1 MARKSRALRAPS
13 ADPWRFSQGESVYV
27 RFHDPDSIY
36 TVIDGFL
43 HNRMPHYRL
52 YGPKQE
58 VWVIPQ
64 IHLSTTCLREAR

>member
-1 MARKSRALRAPS
+1 MGKAKRFLRGS
-13 ADPWRFSQGESVYV
+13 LADPWRFFQGESVYV
-27 RFHDPDSIY
+27 RFHDPDSTY

-64 IHLSTTCLREAR
+64 IHLSTTCLREIR